1 MQHIKLGTRG
11 SRLALW
17 QAQYTVDC
25 LQRACPDTSIETVII
40 KTKGDK
46 ILDVPLSRIGDKG
59 LFTSEIETELLD
71 GKIDM
76 AIHSLKDLP
85 SQLAPGVCLAAVLK
99 REDPRD
105 VLLSVKGYSLAGLPP
120 RAILGTSS
128 LRRIAQ
134 IKSVRPDVRIVEL
147 RGNVE
152 TRIRKMQEQNLDGI
166 ILAYAGVK
174 RLGFES
180 YVTDF
185 ISPDIILPAV
195 GQGVIAVEARED
207 DLATRHYLDLINDMN
222 SYMQISAERAFLE
235 KLQGGCQVPIAAL
248 GKIEHDEIILE
259 GLVSSL
265 DGTRVFK
272 SQEKGELAK
281 SSEVGRILAGR
292 LLKQGADAILAEIE
306 RLGE

>member
-25 LQRACPDTSIETVII
+25 LKEACPDVSVETVII

-71 GKIDM
+71 GKIDL
-76 AIHSLKDLP
+76 AVHSLKDLP
-85 SQLAPGVCLAAVLK
+85 SQLAPGLGLAAVLQ

-105 VLLSVKGYSLAGLPP
+105 VLLSGKGYRLDSLPP
-120 RAILGTSS
+120 EAVLGTSS

-134 IKSVRPDVRIVEL
+134 IKTVRPDIRIVDL

-152 TRIRKMQEQNLDGI
+152 TRIRRMQEQNLDGI

-174 RLGFES
+174 RLGFEH
-180 YVTDF
+180 YITDF

-207 DLATRHYLDLINDMN
+207 DSSTRHFLNLINDMT
-222 SYMQISAERAFLE
+222 SYVQISAERAFLKE
-235 KLQGGCQVPIAAL
+235 LQGGCQVPIAAL
-248 GKIEHDEIILE
+248 GKLEGDEILLQ

-265 DGTRVFK
+265 DGAKVYK
-272 SQEKGELAK
+272 SQEKGTWDRA
-281 SSEVGRILAGR
+281 SEVGLILAQR

>member
-11 SRLALW
+11 SRLAVW

-25 LQRACPDTSIETVII
+25 LKKACPDVNVETVII

-71 GKIDM
+71 GKIDL
-76 AIHSLKDLP
+76 AVHSLKDLP
-85 SQLAPGVCLAAVLK
+85 SQLAPGLDLAAVLK

-105 VLLSVKGYSLAGLPP
+105 VLLSGKGYRLDSLPP
-120 RAILGTSS
+120 QAVVGTSS

-134 IKSVRPDVRIVEL
+134 IKAVRPDIRIVDL

-152 TRIRKMQEQNLDGI
+152 TRIRRMQEQELDGI

-174 RLGFES
+174 RLSFEQ

-195 GQGVIAVEARED
+195 GQGAIAVEARQD
-207 DLATRHYLDLINDMN
+207 DLCTRHFLNLINDKT
-222 SYMQISAERAFLE
+222 SYVQVSAERAFLKE
-235 KLQGGCQVPIAAL
+235 LQGGCQVPIAAL
-248 GKIEHDEIILE
+248 AKLEGDEILLE

-265 DGTRVFK
+265 DGGIVYK
-272 SQEKGELAK
+272 SQEKGTMDKA
-281 SSEVGRILAGR
+281 SEVGRILAQR

>member
-25 LQRACPDTSIETVII
+25 LKRACPDTSIETVII

-76 AIHSLKDLP
+76 AVHSLKDLP

-105 VLLSVKGYSLAGLPP
+105 VLLSVKGYRLAGLPP
-120 RAILGTSS
+120 QAILGTSS

-134 IKSVRPDVRIVEL
+134 LKSVRPDVRIVEL

-195 GQGVIAVEARED
+195 GQGVIAIEARED
-207 DLATRHYLDLINDMN
+207 DLATRHCLDIVNDMS
-222 SYMQISAERAFLE
+222 SYMQISAERAFLKE
-235 KLQGGCQVPIAAL
+235 LQGGCQVPI
-248 GKIEHDEIILE
+248 
-259 GLVSSL
+259 
-265 DGTRVFK
+265 
-272 SQEKGELAK
+272 
-281 SSEVGRILAGR
+281 
-292 LLKQGADAILAEIE
+292 
-306 RLGE
+306 